1 MVHNQLAARHVNECQ
16 TKLGVKFAKV
26 ISVKISTT
34 VQFTH
39 RLRNNNK
46 WLNNNCS
53 ALLNLGITYY
63 TPLLWKQL
71 TDTKHTMILTGLI
84 KDLELNENYQNSWD
98 IANRCLNGDLQ
109 H

>member
-1 MVHNQLAARHVNECQ
+1 MVHNQLAAWHVNECQ
-16 TKLGVKFAKV
+16 TKLGEKFAKV
-26 ISVKISTT
+26 ISVKTSTT

-63 TPLLWKQL
+63 TPLLWQQL
-71 TDTKHTMILTGLI
+71 TGTKHTMILAGLV

-98 IANRCLNGDLQ
+98 TANHYLKGDLQ
-109 H
+109 Y